1 MRICEP
7 AKAYFVILV
16 VYFIIKALFKVV
28 TVQTFIVDLVVALF
42 WTWILSILC
51 RKKMKELAW
60 AFVLLPFVIIGS
72 SFIYGGGVFRE
83 GQIGQ
88 YFNVDST
95 EFPSIKNKLISNNIT
110 LKTYIDRVIENLEK
124 IEDENESN
132 KRLQQNLES
141 YMNDY
146 CTSLID
152 TIDDLDDTLK
162 LKVNTYID
170 ERNKYIE
177 KLKKTNETLSDINQT
192 INSEFRFMSN
202 EVEIPVNY
210 PSEYKTVDD
219 SLGKIYTLLKDNIEY
234 ISNMIKILERGY
246 DASR

>member
-83 GQIGQ
+83 G
-88 YFNVDST
+88 
-95 EFPSIKNKLISNNIT
+95 
-110 LKTYIDRVIENLEK
+110 
-124 IEDENESN
+124 
-132 KRLQQNLES
+132 
-141 YMNDY
+141 
-146 CTSLID
+146 
-152 TIDDLDDTLK
+152 LDDTSAIVKSVTAEQLGVSVGDIKDSSSFVEDLGADSLDVVELILAIEEKFGIENTSDECTQLK
-162 LKVNTYID
+162 TV
-170 ERNKYIE
+170 
-177 KLKKTNETLSDINQT
+177 
-192 INSEFRFMSN
+192 N
-202 EVEIPVNY
+202 EVVNY
-210 PSEYKTVDD
+210 VNYAKQ
-219 SLGKIYTLLKDNIEY
+219 K
-234 ISNMIKILERGY
+234 
-246 DASR
+246 